1 MIQLELDIKPLY
13 ELNNADIHLVYEEDI
28 GPGRQEQQGFIVE
41 DPEIA
46 LFLQDIY
53 HLATPSKDIIEL
65 REQFNKDFAAHHRS
79 DYANVSYD
87 NRLGRFCIETV
98 TF

>member
-1 MIQLELDIKPLY
+1 MIQQESDFKPPYDLT
-13 ELNNADIHLVYEEDI
+13 NADIHLVYEEDI
-28 GPGRQEQQGFIVE
+28 GPGRQEAQGFIVE

-53 HLATPSKDIIEL
+53 QLATPSRSIIEL
-65 REQFNKDFAAHHRS
+65 REQFNTDFAAHHRS